1 MKDSDKNK
9 IGKAMT
15 KSDDSKLTHNQI
27 IRQFGENLQVRY
39 SANVSKTYVT
49 QPRNILNPTFGKEVS
64 K

>member
-9 IGKAMT
+9 IRKAMT
-15 KSDDSKLTHNQI
+15 KSDDNKLTHGQI
-27 IRQFGENLQVRY
+27 IRQFGDQP
-39 SANVSKTYVT
+39 SGQIFTKCFKTYVT